1 MLLEGWKQDGNPCD
15 VRVQFMNLCTN
26 LSVCSGG
33 FCNVAPGVMETIYWV
48 YILLRF
54 GHSLYAQ

>member
-33 FCNVAPGVMETIYWV
+33 FCNVALGVMETIYIGCIF
-48 YILLRF
+48 Y
-54 GHSLYAQ
+54 